1 MPKKSYISPSIK
13 AYSASPSGL
22 SRDIAVDRQVK
33 WDEQTLIWGDHDDLP
48 LRIMNAVNRSPTT
61 IQCLSTVESFI
72 AGSGFTDEGLMTM
85 PIDEDGTT
93 LWEFHSKIAPYLALL
108 ESFAVN
114 FRFNLKGKITESL
127 IAGVETCRF
136 KRPAPKSKEINTIR
150 QNPYFGTAEYNKEYT
165 SEFQVFDPETVKEGL
180 KLGNGYGGQ
189 IYFFGTVRPPF
200 KFYSVPKYWSAE
212 HWIYVDA
219 GIPEFNRQNM
229 DNGFFQSALI
239 NVIGDPN
246 QPSKNP
252 KYMREETGTDNV
264 KRKKSTKTVGEEFD
278 EQMSSAFSGKSK
290 AGTAMV
296 LWSLNK
302 DQAVNVS
309 AFPVNS
315 QFDIL
320 SGTAEEARKG
330 ICIATGVDPILL
342 AIQGNGLVNSG
353 DSIRAVI
360 DYMQS
365 KVTKPQQTL
374 ENFYNKI
381 MFPNLE
387 TKTKAE
393 VKIKNYIPITTAVTV
408 DDKFWQVLT
417 EAEKKEFVKTNISGM
432 SEIIKDV
439 EVTVDE
445 ETGEPLTPAETQVN
459 EKITDLTGRQLQQLN
474 RITRQFSRSEIT
486 FEQAKLLLKNGFNFT
501 DTDVNAWLGVDEPVE
516 GTKK

>member
-1 MPKKSYISPSIK
+1 MPVKKSISPSIK

-61 IQCLSTVESFI
+61 IQCLSTIESFI

-93 LWEFHSKIAPYLALL
+93 LWEFHTKIAPYLSLL

-127 IAGVETCRF
+127 VTGVESCRF
-136 KRPAPKSKEINTIR
+136 KRPAPKSKEINIIK
-150 QNPYFGTAEYNKEYT
+150 QNPYFGTAEYNQDYT

-219 GIPEFNRQNM
+219 GVQEFNRQNL

-381 MFPNLE
+381 MFPNME
-387 TKTKAE
+387 KPPKAE

-408 DDKFWQVLT
+408 DEKFWATLKDS
-417 EAEKKEFVKTNISGM
+417 EKRDFTKKNIAGM
-432 SEIIKDV
+432 QEIIKD
-439 EVTVDE
+439 ELVTADP
-445 ETGEPLTPAETQVN
+445 ETGEEISPQETKLN
-459 EKITDLTGRQLQQLN
+459 EKITDLTGRQMQQLN
-474 RITRQFSRSEIT
+474 RITRQFSKGEIT
-486 FEQAKLLLKNGFNFT
+486 IEQAKLLLKNGFQF
-501 DTDVNAWLGVDEPVE
+501 DDIDVSTWLGVE
-516 GTKK
+516 GQTE